1 MAKEEFEP
9 HAGVTEPQ
17 IILEEALDQKY
28 PYLLRQKTR
37 PLYLH
42 IDQSLY
48 TGCPW
53 ERKGTMSKDAVFR
66 EGKHLTRVSVKSI
79 QTPGPA
85 GGNVQVS
92 PVGESE

>member
-9 HAGVTEPQ
+9 HAVVTEPQ
-17 IILEEALDQKY
+17 IILEEALNQKY

-42 IDQSLY
+42 VDQSLY

-53 ERKGTMSKDAVFR
+53 ERKGTMSKDTVFS
-66 EGKHLTRVSVKSI
+66 EGKYLIRVSVESL
-79 QTPGPA
+79 QPPCPA